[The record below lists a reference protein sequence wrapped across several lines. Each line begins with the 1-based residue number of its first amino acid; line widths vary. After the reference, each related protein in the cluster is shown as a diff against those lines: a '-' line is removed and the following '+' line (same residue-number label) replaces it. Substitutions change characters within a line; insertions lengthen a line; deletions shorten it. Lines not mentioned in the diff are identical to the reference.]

1 MDRHL
6 SITAAMN
13 RRRLLA
19 SLGCLCGS
27 MAGAVAW
34 SRAFAQSDTSESDG
48 ASADSS
54 RDDPRPSLKTT
65 PEVRKAIDSGIA
77 FLVKQQRGDGSFGS
91 AAYRGSVA
99 ISSLAAMSLMASGST
114 SSRGPYSANVFK
126 ASGYVLSQSQEDG
139 SIFHPPTAA
148 ERPMY
153 DHGFATLL
161 LAELVGAD
169 EREGLL
175 TTLRRALRT
184 TLATQN
190 EEGGWRYRPVKNE
203 ADISVTVCQMMAL
216 RAARN
221 AGLNVPKETMT
232 SAVKYVES
240 CQNSDGGFSYR
251 LSEGGISE
259 FPRSAA
265 AIVGLQSAG
274 IYEGKVIDKGIDYV
288 MQRLPYAEHFNDKA
302 HYFYGQYYAALA
314 TWTVGGDVA
323 VRWHKAIRD
332 TLLAKQ
338 DRDGSWSDAI
348 CREYAT
354 AMALLILQTP
364 ESLLP
369 IFER

>member
-1 MDRHL
+1 
-6 SITAAMN
+6 MN
-13 RRRLLA
+13 RRRLLE
-19 SLGCLCGS
+19 SLGCFYGTI
-27 MAGAVAW
+27 GGW
-34 SRAFAQSDTSESDG
+34 SALAFGQAQDDVSASKDSPQDTGKEG
-48 ASADSS
+48 PGDS
-54 RDDPRPSLKTT
+54 DDPRPALKTT
-65 PEVRKAIDSGIA
+65 PEVRKAIDSAIA
-77 FLVKQQRGDGSFGS
+77 WLVKQQKADGSFGS

-99 ISSLAAMSLMASGST
+99 ISSLAAMSLLASGST
-114 SSRGPYSANVFK
+114 SLRGRYSTNVFK

-139 SIFHPPTAA
+139 SIMHPPTAA

-169 EREGLL
+169 ERDALL

-184 TLATQN
+184 ILATQN
-190 EEGGWRYRPVKNE
+190 EEGGWRYRPVRNE

-221 AGLNVPKETMT
+221 AGLHVPKETMT
-232 SAVKYVES
+232 NAVNYVES

-259 FPRSAA
+259 FPRTAA

-274 IYEGKVIDKGIDYV
+274 IYEGKVIDKAIDYV

-314 TWTVGGDVA
+314 TWTVGGDIA
-323 VRWHKAIRD
+323 VRWHKAIRE